1 MTMRDK
7 LPPLHVAVVNDFM
20 QTLETNKSKCSM
32 VSPHKDVLGHSQA
45 MAHKLHRNARVDH
58 AFFACRAP
66 NVPSNLIV
74 VGCHGC
80 KLICCEICNA
90 KRVKKRMQ

>member
-1 MTMRDK
+1 
-7 LPPLHVAVVNDFM
+7 
-20 QTLETNKSKCSM
+20 M
-32 VSPHKDVLGHSQA
+32 VSPHKDALGHSQA

-66 NVPSNLIV
+66 NVLSNIV
-74 VGCHGC
+74 VRCHGY
-80 KLICCEICNA
+80 KLIDFEICNA